1 MIQESSNL
9 RENSFTGNTQ
19 PRDNPWEGVKKLGLL
34 VGQEYLQS
42 FTNAVVSKAK
52 VTRLCK

>member
-1 MIQESSNL
+1 MELIPLCPPEA
-9 RENSFTGNTQ
+9 
-19 PRDNPWEGVKKLGLL
+19 VKKLGLP

-42 FTNAVVSKAK
+42 FTNAVVHKVR